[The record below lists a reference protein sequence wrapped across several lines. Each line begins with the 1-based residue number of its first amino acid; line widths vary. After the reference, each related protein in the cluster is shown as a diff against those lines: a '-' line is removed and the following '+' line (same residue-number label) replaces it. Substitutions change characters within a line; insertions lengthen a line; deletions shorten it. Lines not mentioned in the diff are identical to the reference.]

1 MEAITISSM
10 NDIPNELIIGVLREK
25 VVPFIGAGFSISFGY
40 PNWRELIL
48 GIKNIL
54 EIDELEENDI
64 KDVDPLQIAQALFHY
79 YIEKKYDECEREVI
93 SDFGI
98 KQAQSEINEL
108 LKSLVY
114 EQTLKKLEIDFSK
127 ILLGLI
133 TDNEDLKKFDDIN
146 KLKLLDKINF
156 NYVITT
162 NYDKVLENEIFIN
175 QKFSVQSLGKNQELD
190 WNEKEKTIIKIHGDK
205 ESNSGIIFTHSQYYK
220 FMNEHGYF
228 RSKIYTMF
236 SSNIILMMGYGFNDI
251 NVHQIYFQFLR
262 DYGHN
267 IKNYKFYMILTEY
280 DKKKWGSYF
289 RFYEYFLKSYK
300 IKVLLVKDLP
310 SFIEDLYLAI
320 EQELKSTSLES
331 IFKCQATPEFSE
343 VLLSVVEGENIEPKT
358 NLSLNKDLIIT
369 FVKIFKN
376 NFILTKEPFNLK
388 EGDISKVGL
397 YMLDFSSKILKK
409 SPDIILSKECK
420 ELLNIAIYFT
430 RSTGDFYAIKYRLE
444 KFINLSMNFEAI
456 ELNDDFCKNLYEVFE
471 ECHPTKYLKS
481 NPGGKLLESRLSDI
495 PKFIIM
501 SYLNTIKLK
510 NYDKDDD
517 LIYVNSVHKYWIE
530 KIKEKFDDEEIFN
543 FSQELTSKI
552 NS

>member
-1 MEAITISSM
+1 MDEVIITGI
-10 NDIPNELIIGVLREK
+10 NDIPNELIINILREK

-40 PNWRELIL
+40 PNWRDLIL
-48 GIKNIL
+48 GIKKIL
-54 EIDELEENDI
+54 EIDELEDNDI

-79 YIEKKYDECEREVI
+79 YIEKNYDDCEREVI
-93 SDFGI
+93 SDLGI

-114 EQTLKKLEIDFSK
+114 DQTIKKLEIDFSR
-127 ILLGLI
+127 ILLDLI
-133 TDNEDLKKFDDIN
+133 IENEEVKKIDDIN

-162 NYDKVLENEIFIN
+162 NYDKVLEDEIFIN

-190 WNEKEKTIIKIHGDK
+190 WNEKEKTIIKIHGDID
-205 ESNSGIIFTHSQYYK
+205 SNSGIIFTHSQYYK

-280 DKKKWGSYF
+280 DKKRWGSYF
-289 RFYEYFLKSYK
+289 KFYEYFLKSYK

-310 SFIEDLYLAI
+310 SFIETLHLAI
-320 EQELKSTSLES
+320 EQELKSASLES
-331 IFKCQATPEFSE
+331 LLKCQISHEFSD
-343 VLLSVVEGENIEPKT
+343 VLVSVVKGEKIDAKSK
-358 NLSLNKDLIIT
+358 LSLNKDLIIA
-369 FVKIFKN
+369 FIKIFKN
-376 NFILTKEPFNLK
+376 DFIITKEPFGLK
-388 EGDISKVGL
+388 ESDISEVGL
-397 YMLDFSSKILKK
+397 YILDFSNKILEKNPEI
-409 SPDIILSKECK
+409 SGSKECE

-430 RSTGDFYAIKYRLE
+430 WSTGDFYDIKYRLE
-444 KFINLSMNFEAI
+444 KFINLSMHFKSI
-456 ELNDDFCKNLYEVFE
+456 ELNDDFCKNLYGVFE
-471 ECHPTKYLKS
+471 SCHPTKYLRS

-501 SYLNTIKLK
+501 SYLKTIELK
-510 NYDKDDD
+510 NYDKDDG
-517 LIYVNSVHKYWIE
+517 LIYVDNVHKYWIE
-530 KIKEKFDDEEIFN
+530 KIKEKFDDEDIRN
-543 FSQELTSKI
+543 FSQELISKI
-552 NS
+552 NN